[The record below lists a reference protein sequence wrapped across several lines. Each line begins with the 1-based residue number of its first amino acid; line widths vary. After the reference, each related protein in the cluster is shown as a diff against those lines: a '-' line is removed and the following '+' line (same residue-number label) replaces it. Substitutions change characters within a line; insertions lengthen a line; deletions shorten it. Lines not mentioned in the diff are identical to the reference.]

1 MGGAHRAPETTDDP
15 ADDTAPDDTADDT
28 PHTADTAHAT
38 VPAGA
43 DPAGRH
49 TGPGARP
56 GTVGPAGDPTAP
68 DARTA
73 SGESEETGDPAAPA
87 GAADETRIDDL
98 RASLRLLG
106 RHIRP
111 LRLSMSIGLLLLVLG
126 SLVGLGQPLATRY
139 VLDSIGAGS
148 ALGGAVVLLVAFVL
162 AAAVTQGLGQFLM
175 LRSAEAVVLSSRRRL
190 VDQLLGLSVTGMR
203 RRDPGDLMARVTSDT
218 ALIRQIALQSLAQA
232 VSGAVVV
239 VGAIVVMLVLD
250 PLLFTVTAAVVGTV
264 GIVLG
269 VLMPRIRRSSRQT
282 QRAVGEMGN
291 ELERVLG
298 AYTTV
303 KAAGAERMESE
314 RLGRRVQKAHDS
326 GVRTAWWN
334 SLAAMTSVLA
344 VQAAFLVVLGVGGWR
359 VQSGAMSVTTL
370 IAFLLYAMQLSAPV
384 LQMTQAI
391 SAFQSGR
398 AALERIAELDA
409 AEREADPAVAAS
421 VDDVARVP
429 GAVADLGAVS
439 WSPAVELRGVS
450 FTYPGERTPAIRNAS
465 FTVPERGL
473 TAIVGPS
480 GSGKSSVL
488 RLIDGFYPFTSGE
501 FLVGGRP
508 LAEWDLAALRAQVA
522 YVEQE
527 TPLLA
532 GTLRDNL
539 TYGADDVDRS
549 TLEAVL
555 RSTGLAHLAD
565 ADLDEQVG
573 HRGSGLSGGERQRI
587 AIARALL
594 RDPRVLLLDESTSQ
608 LDATNE
614 ALIRRTVGE
623 VAAARAVVLVAHRL
637 ATVVD
642 ADQIVVMADGRVEAV
657 GTHDELMAAGGL
669 YRTLVD
675 QQRGTLAQA

>member
-1 MGGAHRAPETTDDP
+1 MGGAHRAPD
-15 ADDTAPDDTADDT
+15 PDD
-28 PHTADTAHAT
+28 
-38 VPAGA
+38 
-43 DPAGRH
+43 
-49 TGPGARP
+49 RP
-56 GTVGPAGDPTAP
+56 GDEPSDRPATDSDDRPGDQRP
-68 DARTA
+68 
-73 SGESEETGDPAAPA
+73 GDD
-87 GAADETRIDDL
+87 GETRIDDL

-111 LRLSMSIGLLLLVLG
+111 LRVSMSIGLLLLVLG

-139 VLDSIGAGS
+139 VLDSIGTGS

-190 VDQLLGLSVTGMR
+190 VDPLLGLSVTGMR

-232 VSGAVVV
+232 VSGGVVV
-239 VGAIVVMLVLD
+239 VGAIVVMLILD
-250 PLLFTVTAAVVGTV
+250 PLLFAVTAAVVGAV
-264 GIVLG
+264 GLVLG
-269 VLMPRIRRSSRQT
+269 VLMPRIRRSSRRT
-282 QRAVGEMGN
+282 QQAVGEMGN

-303 KAAGAERMESE
+303 KAAGAERLESE

-409 AEREADPAVAAS
+409 AEREADPAAAGN
-421 VDDVARVP
+421 VGDPARVP
-429 GAVADLGAVS
+429 GAVADLAAVS
-439 WSPAVELRGVS
+439 WSPAVQLRHVR
-450 FTYPGERTPAIRNAS
+450 FTYPGEREPAIRDAT
-465 FTVPERGL
+465 FEIPERGL

-488 RLIDGFYPFTSGE
+488 RLIDGFYPFDDGE

-508 LAEWDLAALRAQVA
+508 LAEWDLAALRAEVA

-539 TYGADDVDRS
+539 TYGAGDVGPALL
-549 TLEAVL
+549 TAVL
-555 RSTGLAHLAD
+555 RRTGLAHLVD

-614 ALIRRTVGE
+614 ALIRRTVAE
-623 VAAARAVVLVAHRL
+623 VAADRAVVLVAHRL

-642 ADQIVVMADGRVEAV
+642 ADRIVVMADGRVDAV
-657 GTHDELMAAGGL
+657 GTHDELMESGGL
-669 YRTLVD
+669 YRTLVE